1 MTKVERSIEI
11 NASPEKIWPFAKF
24 DKLPEW
30 YYPMKKVEWKTAE
43 KNTVG
48 SIARVTGDL
57 AGMKVEWDAEITESV
72 ENRVGAYRSIS
83 GNVTSFG
90 STTLNPAKTGTQV
103 TVAVDYQ
110 LPYSVLGK
118 MLDKLKFH
126 RAFEKSF
133 ETSLKKLKELVEP
146 QI

>member
-1 MTKVERSIEI
+1 MTKVEKSIEI
-11 NASPEKIWPFAKF
+11 NAPPEKIWPFSKF

-30 YYPMKKVEWKTAE
+30 YCPMKKVQWTKGE
-43 KNTVG
+43 KDKVG
-48 SIARVTGDL
+48 SIAHVTGEL
-57 AGMKVEWDAEITESV
+57 AGMKVEWDAEITASV
-72 ENRVGAYRSIS
+72 ENRVGSYRSIS

-90 STTLNPAKTGTQV
+90 STTLTPTKTGTQV

-126 RAFEKSF
+126 KAFEKSF
-133 ETSLKKLKELVEP
+133 ETSLKKLKQMME
-146 QI
+146 Q

>member
-11 NASPEKIWPFAKF
+11 NAPSEKIWPLTKF

-30 YYPMKKVEWKTAE
+30 YYPMKKVEWETAE
-43 KNTVG
+43 KNMVG
-48 SIARVTGDL
+48 SIAHVSGEL
-57 AGMKVEWDAEITESV
+57 AGMKVEWDAEITEVV

-90 STTLNPAKTGTQV
+90 STTLNPTKRGTQV
-103 TVAVDYQ
+103 TVAIDYQ

-118 MLDKLKFH
+118 IMDKLKFH
-126 RAFEKSF
+126 KAFEKSF
-133 ETSLKKLKELVEP
+133 ETSLKKLKGMVEP
-146 QI
+146 VV